1 VITLQASFVRHTI
14 TNDMSTILWLHGFP
28 LSSQIFE
35 KQRAI
40 TGVTHVM
47 PDLSGFGAAPPPVTP
62 MTMDDYARVAVTRLD
77 ALGIEKATFA
87 GFSMGG
93 YICFAA
99 LRLFPE
105 RVAGLILI
113 DTRET
118 ADTED
123 ARKQRFESIEKV
135 KREGVAPVV
144 DAMLPKMLTAK
155 APREMKEWV
164 RGIMMSSS
172 AEGVI
177 AALRAMAERPDSSP
191 LLPSITVPTLIVV
204 GEEDTI
210 TPPSDAERMASA
222 IPGARLVKLANAA
235 HLSNVEQAAA
245 FNDAVEDSY

>member
-1 VITLQASFVRHTI
+1 MNA
-14 TNDMSTILWLHGFP
+14 ILWLHAFP
-28 LSSQIFE
+28 LSSQVFE
-35 KQRAI
+35 KQRALR
-40 TGVTHVM
+40 GVTHVM
-47 PDLSGFGAAPPPVTP
+47 PDLPGFGAAPPPVDS
-62 MTMDDYARVAVTRLD
+62 MTMDDYARFAVTRLD

-87 GFSMGG
+87 GLSMGG
-93 YICFAA
+93 YVCFAA

-123 ARKQRFESIEKV
+123 ARRQRHESIEKV
-135 KREGVAPVV
+135 KREGVGAIA
-144 DAMLPKMLTAK
+144 DAMLPKMLTAN

-164 RGIMMSSS
+164 REIMMSSS
-172 AEGVI
+172 VEGVI
-177 AALRAMAERPDSSP
+177 AAQRAMAERPDSSP

-210 TPPSDAERMASA
+210 TPPSDAERMARA

-245 FNDAVEDSY
+245 FNEALNA

>member
-1 VITLQASFVRHTI
+1 VTTLQASFVRHTI

-47 PDLSGFGAAPPPVTP
+47 PDLPGFGATPPPVTP
-62 MTMDDYARVAVTRLD
+62 MTMDDYARVAATRLD

-123 ARKQRFESIEKV
+123 ARKQRHESIEKV
-135 KREGVAPVV
+135 KREGVGPVV
-144 DAMLPKMLTAK
+144 DAMLPKMLTAN
-155 APREMKEWV
+155 APGEMKEWV

-172 AEGVI
+172 SEGVI

-204 GEEDTI
+204 GEEDPI
-210 TPPSDAERMASA
+210 TPPSDAERMARA

-245 FNDAVEDSY
+245 FNDAVQESY